1 MDPDLWQWIW
11 VGAAVVLAIGELLTA
26 GFFLLPFAVGAA
38 AAAILAFLGLGLVW
52 QLLVFTV
59 VSLVFLAVL
68 QRYAREEPDYQPGL
82 AGADRYTGRTALV
95 IEDIDWEAGSGQ
107 VRMDTEDW
115 RATTEDRT
123 NIPSGTRVKVIRVT
137 GTRLVVEEIDETE

>member
-68 QRYAREEPDYQPGL
+68 QRYAREEPEYQPGL
-82 AGADRYTGRTALV
+82 AGADRYSGRTALV
-95 IEDIDWEAGSGQ
+95 IEDIDWAAGSGQ

-115 RATTEDRT
+115 RATTEDRS
-123 NIPSGTRVKVIRVT
+123 NISSGTRVKVLRVT
-137 GTRLVVEEIDETE
+137 GTRLVVEPVDESE

>member
-52 QLLVFTV
+52 QLLAFTLV
-59 VSLVFLAVL
+59 AVVFLAVL
-68 QRYAREEPDYQPGL
+68 QRFAREESDYKPGV
-82 AGADRYTGRTALV
+82 AGADRYAGRAALV
-95 IEDIDWEAGSGQ
+95 IEDIDWEAGTGQ
-107 VRMDTEDW
+107 VRMETEDW
-115 RATTEDRT
+115 RATTEDHSSVAR
-123 NIPSGTRVKVIRVT
+123 GTRVRVIRVT
-137 GTRLVVEEIDETE
+137 GTRLVVEPSDEAG

>member
-1 MDPDLWQWIW
+1 MDPDLWQWVW

-26 GFFLLPFAVGAA
+26 GFFLLPFAVGSA

-59 VSLVFLAVL
+59 ISLVFLAVL
-68 QRYAREEPDYQPGL
+68 QRYAKQEPEHTPGI
-82 AGADRYTGRTALV
+82 AGADRYAGRAALV
-95 IEDIDWEAGSGQ
+95 IEDIDWEAGTGQ

-115 RATTEDRT
+115 RATTEDHASV
-123 NIPSGTRVKVIRVT
+123 PQGTRVRVLRVT
-137 GTRLVVEEIDETE
+137 GTRLVVAPSDD